1 MKVLHV
7 INSLATGG
15 AEKLV
20 LATVP
25 LLVKKGHVVDVLV
38 LNGIKG
44 PFYKELQKLNCCT
57 IHVLGNSYY
66 QPFYM
71 FSIRKYLV
79 AYDLIHVHLFPSQY
93 FVALANLV
101 TLKPKVLVFTE
112 HSTQNRRLNNTGF
125 KYLERLIYRQYE
137 KIICIT
143 AGVKDAL
150 IDKLALPAQKL
161 LVIENG
167 IDVKAIGST
176 PAYDRSI
183 LGYQKSDQLLIMVAG
198 FRKEKDQD
206 TVVKAMLN
214 LPAHFHLIFVG
225 DGERKPAIM
234 QLAAE
239 LNLTSRIKFLG
250 VRTDVYALLQMADIA
265 VLSSHWEGFGLAAVE
280 AMAAGLPVLA
290 SDVPGLA
297 QVVTAGGLLFEKGN
311 EKQLAQLIQ
320 EISSDQ
326 VLYAHLVD
334 AGVTKAKLYGIEN
347 MVNAT
352 EQLYQSLA
360 YNSIA

>member
-20 LATVP
+20 LTTVP
-25 LLVKKGHVVDVLV
+25 LLAKKGHVVDVLL

-44 PFYKELQKLNCCT
+44 PFYEELLKLNCCT

-66 QPFYM
+66 QPLYL

-93 FVALANLV
+93 FVALANLLL
-101 TLKPKVLVFTE
+101 LKPKQLLFTE
-112 HSTQNRRLNNTGF
+112 HSTQNRRLNNAGF
-125 KYLERLIYRQYE
+125 KYIERLIYRQYQ
-137 KIICIT
+137 KVICIT

-150 IDKLALPAQKL
+150 VDKLGLPAQKL

-167 IDVKAIGST
+167 INVKAISAT
-176 PAYDRSI
+176 PAYDRTI

-225 DGERKPAIM
+225 DGERKPALM
-234 QLAAE
+234 QLAE
-239 LNLTSRIKFLG
+239 DLNLSSRIKFLG
-250 VRTDVYALLQMADIA
+250 IRTDVYALLQMADFA

-280 AMAAGLPVLA
+280 AMAAGIPVLA
-290 SDVPGLA
+290 SNVPGLA
-297 QVVTAGGLLFEKGN
+297 QVVTDGGLLFEKGN
-311 EKQLAQLIQ
+311 GKQLAELIQ
-320 EISSDQ
+320 EISADQ
-326 VLYAHLVD
+326 VLRTQLVK
-334 AGVTKAKLYGIEN
+334 AGFAKAKMYDIEN

-352 EQLYQSLA
+352 DQLYHSL
-360 YNSIA
+360 IEPLIP